1 MKILISG
8 ASGFV
13 GKHLTS
19 ELDKTDFE
27 IFDRSKKKINELNS
41 WVKYG
46 KKDILIFLSGKTSI
60 SESWE
65 NPYETYNA
73 NTKALHIALEYC
85 LKFKVKL
92 IFFSSFI
99 YKINEFG
106 VYKETDETK
115 PYNPYALSKISSE
128 NLVKF
133 YVSNFNLD
141 AVILRPFNI
150 YGPGQKNSFIISHI
164 FHQLQKG
171 NTIHLKSTEPVRD
184 YIFVK
189 DIIKALILVI
199 KKPFYG
205 LKIYNLSTGKG
216 TSVNELVELISKITK
231 KKLYVKLLEE
241 NEKINVN
248 KAVGDNSSF
257 KKDYGWEPTFS
268 LKKGIKICKDYYLKK

>member
-8 ASGFV
+8 ASGIV

-60 SESWE
+60 SESWK
-65 NPYETYNA
+65 NPYETYNV

-85 LKFKVKL
+85 LKFKIKL
-92 IFFSSFI
+92 IFLSSFI

-128 NLVKF
+128 NLIKF

-150 YGPGQKNSFIISHI
+150 YGPGQKKSFLISQI
-164 FHQLQKG
+164 FNQLLKG
-171 NTIHLKSTEPVRD
+171 NTIHLKSVEPIRD

-189 DIIKALILVI
+189 DIIKAIILII
-199 KKPFYG
+199 NKPFNG
-205 LKIYNLSTGKG
+205 LKIYNLSTGIG
-216 TSVNELVELISKITK
+216 TSVSELVELISKTTK
-231 KKLYVKLLEE
+231 KKLFIKLSGE
-241 NEKINVN
+241 NDKIKIN

-257 KKDYGWEPTFS
+257 KKDYAWEPTYS
-268 LKKGIKICKDYYLKK
+268 LKKGIEVCKDYYL